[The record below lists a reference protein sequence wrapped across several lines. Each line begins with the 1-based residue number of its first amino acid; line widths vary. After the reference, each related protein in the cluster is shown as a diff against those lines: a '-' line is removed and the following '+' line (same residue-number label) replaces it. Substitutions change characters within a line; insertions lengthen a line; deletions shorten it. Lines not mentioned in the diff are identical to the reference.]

1 MNDEPVVIVIPGV
14 PHGKGRPRFSSK
26 SRTTYTPKATKAY
39 EETVG
44 RMATLEMRGKEQLF
58 GPLHMDMR
66 AHFAL
71 PSHWSKAKRDAALLG
86 LVQPTGRPDIDN
98 LIKSVADGLQGIVY
112 EDDSAIVSVA
122 CSKVYAA
129 GDAFVVAT
137 IKSVSHR
144 VPDTPENA
152 G

>member
-1 MNDEPVVIVIPGV
+1 MRETVTVVIPGT
-14 PHGKGRPRFSSK
+14 PHGKGRPRFSNK
-26 SRTTYTPKATKAY
+26 SRTAYTPKATKAY

-44 RMATLEMRGKEQLF
+44 RMATLEMRGKDQLF
-58 GPLHMDMR
+58 GALHMDMR
-66 AHFAL
+66 AHFKL

-112 EDDSAIVSVA
+112 QDDSAIVSVA

-129 GDAFVVAT
+129 GEPFVVAT
-137 IKSVSHR
+137 VKCVSQR
-144 VPDTPENA
+144 VTETT
-152 G
+152 